1 MKYQETRQRQRE
13 RNTHKHKL
21 KALIMRALESSTKLH
36 LYWCRVSYIIARV
49 RWKQVARPRHSLHT
63 HTCIP
68 NTHTLTFPLNK
79 LKLVCSKTSKI
90 IKIFSLIHAHRI
102 HRYTSKHTHTER
114 DTDTHTCPLSH
125 KYKQMQTATTTTTM
139 MAGFLV
145 SCELT
150 QYKTQKQSAG
160 NVSSGSGAVIATPT
174 AAAAAATVLSSCL
187 D

>member
-1 MKYQETRQRQRE
+1 MKTSSQAQAQL
-13 RNTHKHKL
+13 THAH
-21 KALIMRALESSTKLH
+21 M
-36 LYWCRVSYIIARV
+36 
-49 RWKQVARPRHSLHT
+49 HT
-63 HTCIP
+63 Q
-68 NTHTLTFPLNK
+68 HTLTFPLNK

-102 HRYTSKHTHTER
+102 HSHMYKHTHTHTDS
-114 DTDTHTCPLSH
+114 DTYTCPLSH
-125 KYKQMQTATTTTTM
+125 KYKQMQTATTTTPM

-160 NVSSGSGAVIATPT
+160 NVSRGSGAVIATPT
-174 AAAAAATVLSSCL
+174 AAAATVLSSCL